1 MEKIYDFICKW
12 LLIFL
17 GIFASVGSFTEVFDI
32 DVNMRTI
39 IISELIITGTF
50 LLFTGFGRAKMFVVS
65 TVMLGILVC
74 FMVYRAKQFIN
85 AIYYIANKVIDRYN
99 DYFMEGASHYMIS
112 DNFKKIYITLFFVMV
127 IVLYAYILTLV
138 TYNRIYAAF
147 HILMSVIFIF
157 PGILF
162 GVVPGTFYMVLLVI
176 YGIICIMYQHNKK
189 VYPARFTFVLVLS
202 IGAAVLVMNIYP
214 EKTYRAKDR
223 YKNISSKFQKIISKI
238 DMFNDNGTTHNF
250 PAYGGVNGGRL
261 GEIGKVTYTD
271 TQMLKVKMNKNTS
284 YVYLKGFTG
293 TSYNGDYWGIISEDN
308 LKAISEPSV
317 LQSLSGIQYDD
328 RNDALLYTPDFSNFA
343 DNISEME
350 LKYSNAGKNFTY
362 IPYYSDIAKNKDITF
377 IKKIASGPAT
387 KDKYNYVFSNISESK
402 AISKYNDRLH
412 FYDGDYTDEMNELMK
427 ETNLDLPVSLVKE
440 FDEKTGLLKGSYE
453 YTEESLRDCIE
464 QVRKYLSENTEYSL
478 EPGELEG
485 DDYVSDFLFSKKEG
499 YCTAYASAAT
509 LLLRY
514 MGVPARYAEGYLIKT
529 NDEAE
534 DADGMITVSVTDN
547 DAHAWCEVYVP
558 GAGFVPVEMTKGMI
572 KENLLESEP
581 ETTKTEDEPL
591 TENQP
596 QTTVQPETVQAETAT
611 ESQNI
616 NVYNNGE
623 NEKQAGGENN
633 RSASDNKSFYY
644 IIIVILLIVLIASL
658 LTYKFVFSDEAKR
671 RYTTD
676 NYRHNVVVVGN
687 ILKKYLKAIGIEY
700 EINVNT
706 SDVCGQLNKVIKA
719 ARNEK
724 PVSVDAGETR
734 EVLDIIDKSKY
745 ADENTL
751 ITEEEYQ
758 KVIKYYE
765 ELKNSLQY
773 LKNRL

>member
-1 MEKIYDFICKW
+1 MPN
-12 LLIFL
+12 
-17 GIFASVGSFTEVFDI
+17 GST
-32 DVNMRTI
+32 
-39 IISELIITGTF
+39 
-50 LLFTGFGRAKMFVVS
+50 
-65 TVMLGILVC
+65 
-74 FMVYRAKQFIN
+74 
-85 AIYYIANKVIDRYN
+85 
-99 DYFMEGASHYMIS
+99 
-112 DNFKKIYITLFFVMV
+112 
-127 IVLYAYILTLV
+127 AY
-138 TYNRIYAAF
+138 
-147 HILMSVIFIF
+147 
-157 PGILF
+157 
-162 GVVPGTFYMVLLVI
+162 
-176 YGIICIMYQHNKK
+176 
-189 VYPARFTFVLVLS
+189 
-202 IGAAVLVMNIYP
+202 
-214 EKTYRAKDR
+214 
-223 YKNISSKFQKIISKI
+223 
-238 DMFNDNGTTHNF
+238 
-250 PAYGGVNGGRL
+250 
-261 GEIGKVTYTD
+261 
-271 TQMLKVKMNKNTS
+271 
-284 YVYLKGFTG
+284 
-293 TSYNGDYWGIISEDN
+293 
-308 LKAISEPSV
+308 
-317 LQSLSGIQYDD
+317 
-328 RNDALLYTPDFSNFA
+328 
-343 DNISEME
+343 
-350 LKYSNAGKNFTY
+350 
-362 IPYYSDIAKNKDITF
+362 
-377 IKKIASGPAT
+377 
-387 KDKYNYVFSNISESK
+387 
-402 AISKYNDRLH
+402 
-412 FYDGDYTDEMNELMK
+412 
-427 ETNLDLPVSLVKE
+427 
-440 FDEKTGLLKGSYE
+440 
-453 YTEESLRDCIE
+453 
-464 QVRKYLSENTEYSL
+464 TEYSL